1 MKNRIFSLGLYKDA
15 LKQTRIFGILALT
28 ASLFMAIF
36 IPITQTFNAPISKT
50 VVTLSDISLVLY
62 VLPYIITPILCIIL
76 FGFMNKRN
84 ASDFYHSIAI
94 RRSGIYFSFVAAILT
109 WIIIIL
115 TATLIAGI
123 SVHLI
128 ISKYFIINYAQIFLD
143 AFGILSSSLF
153 ALFVIISA
161 MSLTGNPFT
170 NVILS
175 GLILFLPDLLLSL
188 ISSVILNNIPIM
200 SSEITWER
208 FLPSGFNIMCTLNSS
223 NNGITAIFDST
234 AQNLYTLG
242 LSAILC
248 IVALLLF
255 KKRKSETA
263 SYPLQS
269 RVLASAFR
277 ILCSFTVT
285 IFAACIIFD
294 QNYNC
299 YNYFDSSQIYVAVII
314 YILAVIV
321 YFACELIMTKS
332 FKTFKRIIPA
342 LSIVF
347 ILNALLIA
355 VMAGV
360 YNYNLSFVP
369 SSDEIDYIRIPAN
382 LDYNLSLNSLLDQKA
397 QDIKLCDD
405 DLNKLISKALKDDVE
420 DIKNNSYFESDT
432 DIYYTADIS
441 KKIII
446 SVNGIEHTRIIK
458 FNDAENSL
466 ITEYLRNNDEYRRV
480 YQTLPDPSKVSVSFC
495 HNLKNED
502 AIRIYEIMREEVS
515 ELDFEKWYNISNG
528 HEGYAIS
535 YDIGLTFQDGSKLRH
550 FTLPI
555 YLDLKRSAT
564 EYIKCSYDNESSDRI
579 LNCDLDE
586 IDEVTVIS
594 YNGNEL
600 YNFFFL
606 TNNDPN
612 EQEAFNEFLGE
623 LEPADK
629 LNDDSTI
636 IEVMINTVK
645 SDSYGEW
652 TESISSYFCYNGDIN
667 DLKKKY

>member
-1 MKNRIFSLGLYKDA
+1 MKNKIFSLGLYKDA

-36 IPITQTFNAPISKT
+36 IPITETFNAPINKT

-94 RRSGIYFSFVAAILT
+94 RRSGIYFSFVAAIIT
-109 WIIIIL
+109 WIVIIL

-143 AFGILSSSLF
+143 ALGILSSSLF
-153 ALFVIISA
+153 SLFVIISA

-294 QNYNC
+294 QKYNC

-314 YILAVIV
+314 YIVAVIV

-347 ILNALLIA
+347 ILNAILIA
-355 VMAGV
+355 AMAGV

-382 LDYNLSLNSLLDQKA
+382 SDYYMSLNGLLDQKA
-397 QDIKLCDD
+397 QEIKVSDD
-405 DLNKLISKALKDDVE
+405 NLNKLISEALKEDVE

-432 DIYYTADIS
+432 DIYYTADMS

-458 FNDAENSL
+458 LSNSENSL
-466 ITEYLRNNDEYRRV
+466 IAEYLRNNDEYRKA
-480 YQTLPDPSKVSVSFC
+480 YQSLPDPSKVSVSYC
-495 HNLKNED
+495 YELENEE
-502 AIRIYEIMREEVS
+502 AIRIYEIMREEAA
-515 ELDFEKWYNISNG
+515 ELDFEKWYNIING

-535 YDIGLTFQDGSKLRH
+535 YNIGLAVRDGSKMRD
-550 FTLPI
+550 FTLPV
-555 YLDLKRSAT
+555 YLELKRSAT
-564 EYIKCSYDNESSDRI
+564 EYIKYTYDSESSDRI
-579 LNCDLDE
+579 LNCDFGE
-586 IDEVTVIS
+586 INDVTVIAHD
-594 YNGNEL
+594 GNEM

-612 EQEAFNEFLGE
+612 EQEIFKSFLSE

-629 LNDDSTI
+629 LKEDSTV
-636 IEVMINTVK
+636 IEVIINTVK
-645 SDSYGEW
+645 SDGYGEW
-652 TESISSYFCYNGDIN
+652 TESTSAYFCYNGDIN